1 MNVKNRPILIAT
13 YCAIVCIIACGQ
25 KDSNSKKFSVKMKD
39 GGSVTINM
47 EYVQEPTDIM
57 GKIYYGDSGYDF
69 IVRYQSGDPIF
80 VLNHDGVPVLKPD
93 IPDISNM
100 DYRQGFHYILPTI
113 KVIIFYDKEG
123 NEIAQQEVGWL
134 RIDRKDEIIVDY
146 AVKYYNE
153 TGKVLNA
160 FKTLKPSFHYDPS
173 ENEWIPVELFRDIH
187 SIRLKYR
194 TRLDDR
200 PELRHIPLAPPS
212 LHELN
217 QRTRERR
224 K

>member
-1 MNVKNRPILIAT
+1 
-13 YCAIVCIIACGQ
+13 
-25 KDSNSKKFSVKMKD
+25 MKD

-47 EYVQEPTDIM
+47 E
-57 GKIYYGDSGYDF
+57 YYGDSGYDF

-100 DYRQGFHYILPTI
+100 DYRKGFLYILPTI
-113 KVIIFYDKEG
+113 KAIIFYDKKG

-134 RIDRKDEIIVDY
+134 RIDRKDEIIVVY

-173 ENEWIPVELFRDIH
+173 ENEWMPVELFRDIH

-194 TRLDDR
+194 TRLDDQ
-200 PELRHIPLAPPS
+200 PELRHIPFPVPS
-212 LHELN
+212 LRE
-217 QRTRERR
+217 QQQQFRERR